1 MTAVE
6 ELYRERRTDL
16 VRAAFLLLD
25 DRGAAEEAVQEAFVR
40 LHRAYPRL
48 TRPGDAAGYLYRSV
62 VNECRSQL
70 RRRSTARRLPVAAV
84 AGVSGRTGDRPGAET
99 AAMASA
105 DRAVVLSALDR
116 LPTRQRECI
125 VLRWYL
131 DLSERDI
138 AEALG
143 VSGGS
148 VKTHL
153 HRGLAALAE
162 HLEVLR

>member
-1 MTAVE
+1 MTALE
-6 ELYRERRTDL
+6 ELYRQRRTDL
-16 VRAAFLLLD
+16 VRAAYLLLD
-25 DRGAAEEAVQEAFVR
+25 DRGAAEEAVQEAFARV
-40 LHRAYPRL
+40 HRASPRL
-48 TRPGDAAGYLYRSV
+48 RGTDDLAGYLYRTV

-70 RRRSTARRLPVAAV
+70 RRRSVARRTPVAALSALTSTV
-84 AGVSGRTGDRPGAET
+84 DDGPGHDT
-99 AAMASA
+99 RMA
-105 DRAVVLSALDR
+105 DRAVVLAALER
-116 LPTRQRECI
+116 LPQRQRECV

-143 VSGGS
+143 VSAGS